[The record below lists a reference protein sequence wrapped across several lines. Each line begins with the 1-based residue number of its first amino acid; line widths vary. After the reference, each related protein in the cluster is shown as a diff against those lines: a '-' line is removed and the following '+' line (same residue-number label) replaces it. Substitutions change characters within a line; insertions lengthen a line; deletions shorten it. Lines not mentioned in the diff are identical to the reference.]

1 MTSVPALFSNR
12 SNLILFM
19 YFTLHYANL
28 KQKYCATKIVYL
40 NFYQTILKV
49 KKRLFVYIIFKI
61 RELI

>member
-49 KKRLFVYIIFKI
+49 KKRLFV
-61 RELI
+61 

>member
-49 KKRLFVYIIFKI
+49 KKKIVCLNIFLK
-61 RELI
+61 